1 MPSVPLSRR
10 AQASIFLPLCT
21 IRTGIRI
28 EGTHLFRIVR
38 IVTMEI
44 GTTWPNLVVLEIQ
57 WDTGTTLSD
66 DATGE
71 GFKKTCLQSL
81 NRLSFCQLH

>member
-1 MPSVPLSRR
+1 M
-10 AQASIFLPLCT
+10 

-28 EGTHLFRIVR
+28 EGTRLFRIVR

-44 GTTWPNLVVLEIQ
+44 GTTWPNSVVLGIQ

-71 GFKKTCLQSL
+71 GFKKTCLRFL
-81 NRLSFCQLH
+81 DRLSFCRLRQMVSRH